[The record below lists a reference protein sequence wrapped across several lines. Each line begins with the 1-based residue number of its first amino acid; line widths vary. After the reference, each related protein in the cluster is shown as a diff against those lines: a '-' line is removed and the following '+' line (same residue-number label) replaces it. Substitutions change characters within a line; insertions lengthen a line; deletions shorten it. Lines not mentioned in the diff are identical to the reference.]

1 MVRAGLMEKIMSKTT
16 LRNVNASVE
25 VREPKHELNE
35 AELGTISGGTWLE
48 ELAKALGEVMNAK
61 ALATKGLR

>member
-16 LRNVNASVE
+16 LRNVNANVD

-35 AELGTISGGTWLE
+35 AELGRFPGGT
-48 ELAKALGEVMNAK
+48 
-61 ALATKGLR
+61 